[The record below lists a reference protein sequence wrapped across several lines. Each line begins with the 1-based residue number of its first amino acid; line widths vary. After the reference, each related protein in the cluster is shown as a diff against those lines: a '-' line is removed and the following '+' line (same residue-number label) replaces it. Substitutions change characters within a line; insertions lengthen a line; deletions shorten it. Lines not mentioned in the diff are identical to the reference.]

1 MRTQFTLP
9 DGEPTDCDIEI
20 TTEHSASSHGR
31 PVLVNE
37 DGDVIDPMSWAYH
50 RIVYATPKEIEQ
62 LKAMGLHTHH
72 L

>member
-9 DGEPTDCDIEI
+9 NSEPTDCEVEI

-37 DGDVIDPMSWAYH
+37 DGDVIDPKSWNFH
-50 RIVYATPKEIEQ
+50 RIVSATSQEIEQ
-62 LKAMGLHTHH
+62 LRALGLHTHH